1 MIRSAS
7 NHQQLEEF
15 HMMTHRRLL
24 AAVMIAFVLLLNM
37 ASARATPDDHH
48 KHDTIVTFTKWVT
61 AVVPPIPGEAAASR
75 FLMAGIVG
83 GDVAGDFVGEVLDR
97 RVSTTGTVT
106 AQIVALDALYE
117 VQAGDHSFTALIQGG
132 QNNATRKA
140 LLEGV
145 ILDGW
150 RTGARVQVEFNV
162 ISGCDGKPAGPC
174 FEGTIRILRNSDGFH
189 E

>member
-1 MIRSAS
+1 MK
-7 NHQQLEEF
+7 
-15 HMMTHRRLL
+15 THRRLT
-24 AAVMIAFVLLLNM
+24 AAVMIASVLLLLNM
-37 ASARATPDDHH
+37 PSALASGAPNGRHE
-48 KHDTIVTFTKWVT
+48 HDTIVTFTKWVT
-61 AVVPPIPGEAAASR
+61 AVVPPIPGEAASSR

-83 GDVAGDFVGEVLDR
+83 GDVAGDFAGEVLDR

-117 VQAGDHSFTALIQGG
+117 VRAGDHSFTALIQGG

-140 LLEGV
+140 LLDGV

-150 RTGARVQVEFNV
+150 RTGGRVHVEFTI
-162 ISGCDGKPAGPC
+162 ISGCAGKPAGPC
-174 FEGTIRILRNSDGFH
+174 FQGTIRILRDSDDSH

>member
-1 MIRSAS
+1 MKTHSRPIAS
-7 NHQQLEEF
+7 
-15 HMMTHRRLL
+15 
-24 AAVMIAFVLLLNM
+24 VMIASVLFLSTP
-37 ASARATPDDHH
+37 SARANGAADGRHND
-48 KHDTIVTFTKWVT
+48 DTIVTFTKWVT
-61 AVVPPIPGEAAASR
+61 AVVPPNPGEAVASR

-117 VQAGDHSFTALIQGG
+117 VRAGDHSFTALIQGG

-140 LLEGV
+140 LLDGV

-150 RTGARVQVEFNV
+150 RTGARVHVEFTV
-162 ISGCDGKPAGPC
+162 IRGCAGKPAGPC
-174 FEGTIRILRNSDGFH
+174 FEGTIRIQRDSDDSD